1 MKKCPICNQTFTDD
15 NVFCMNDGTTLLLV
29 SDTGANPFVIPTAD
43 NQTTQVVS
51 HPQISAQIPVQPAPK
66 DNSKWLFLIIGILL
80 TAVAAMG
87 AYVFVGRGE
96 KDEKKET
103 ANQNA
108 KTENTAENANRLET
122 GSAVNTPKTT
132 ATAEQP
138 KINPNLNPAGSW
150 SGSLSYP
157 SGASFSGQA
166 DLTDE
171 GGGRVSGQIVWT
183 YVSAGNRSKADKI
196 GLSATEYVRGTYD
209 AATRTLTLNGY
220 SKSDPYNMII
230 LDKYRL
236 TLAENNRQMN
246 GYSFGGKTRGNFS
259 LRK

>member
-1 MKKCPICNQTFTDD
+1 MKKCPSCNQNYSDD
-15 NVFCMNDGTTLLLV
+15 NVFCMNDGTTLLFA
-29 SDTGANPFVIPTAD
+29 DNTDANPFVIPTGD

-51 HPQISAQIPVQPAPK
+51 KPQFSAQIPVQSAPK
-66 DNSKWLFLIIGILL
+66 DTSKWLFLVIGILL
-80 TAVAAMG
+80 SAVVAMG
-87 AYVFVGRGE
+87 AFLLTRSGE
-96 KDEKKET
+96 KET
-103 ANQNA
+103 ANQKA
-108 KTENTAENANRLET
+108 KIENTPTENTNRAENDL
-122 GSAVNTPKTT
+122 VKTT
-132 ATAEQP
+132 LKTNPTVEQP
-138 KINPNLNPAGSW
+138 KINPNLNPAGNW

-196 GLSATEYVRGTYD
+196 GLSATEYVRGIYD

-220 SKSDPYNMII
+220 SESDPHDMII

-236 TLAENNRQMN
+236 TLAENNRQMS